1 MEIESGDTLRS
12 IINSQNKTIDFLYK
26 EQAQHVEQIN
36 EKQEQLDAIFNWI
49 AELYDIIEEWEM
61 DWNFI
66 LEELARI
73 QNYCK

>member
-1 MEIESGDTLRS
+1 MEIENTQNLRN
-12 IINSQNKTIDFLYK
+12 IINNQNKTIEFLYK

-49 AELYDIIEEWEM
+49 AELYDIIEEGEM
-61 DWNFI
+61 DGNFI

>member
-1 MEIESGDTLRS
+1 MEIESVDTLRS
-12 IINSQNKTIDFLYK
+12 IINNQNKTIEFLYK

-36 EKQEQLDAIFNWI
+36 ERQGQLDAIFNWI
-49 AELYDIIEEWEM
+49 AELYDIIEEGEV

>member
-1 MEIESGDTLRS
+1 MEIESVDTLRS

>member
-1 MEIESGDTLRS
+1 MEKG
-12 IINSQNKTIDFLYK
+12 KTTIPQLYCEK
-26 EQAQHVEQIN
+26 LENELK

-66 LEELARI
+66 LEELSRI